1 MCNTVPN
8 LQKKGGY
15 TEREKEILVVSL
27 RKLQGMLKETQH
39 GIQDYEQT
47 WDTIM
52 QNSDDD
58 SFDISTCEDF
68 LLELIR
74 ESNPRFGEL
83 GEELTEIITLE
94 NTMLDIIE
102 DVQSFLEKE
111 IQTFADPA
119 SVLASNSNKPQSLMS
134 AFIRNNYGQ
143 GADNK
148 QRKVP
153 LRGEGKGSY
162 GAQLSRFLQINDH
175 FNRVCECNKLIVT
188 IRKILI
194 RTENYNSKIELIH
207 ERMKDFLPQYQ
218 TSLSCL
224 NDTLRQIH

>member
-1 MCNTVPN
+1 MIALISP
-8 LQKKGGY
+8 
-15 TEREKEILVVSL
+15 LVVSEL
-27 RKLQGMLKETQH
+27 HESSIRRLYYIAKIFNLFTYAILVL
-39 GIQDYEQT
+39 
-47 WDTIM
+47 
-52 QNSDDD
+52 SL
-58 SFDISTCEDF
+58 SLFPEDF